1 MPTRKQNRRI
11 TEENLKVL
19 QEIQIG
25 QPKSVVVVEK

>member
-11 TEENLKVL
+11 TEEVL

-25 QPKSVVVVEK
+25 QPKSAVVVEK